1 MLNPR
6 AKRMKFSTKDVLI
19 LTMNSGAF
27 GRDAHRANQR
37 HVFYVNTDAE
47 KVEFIRWF
55 IEAVQ
60 DDAFDDAGWF
70 SAHVA
75 TFPSATHSHKSALF
89 FEAHHSDGEE
99 LERAFPITSEA
110 DKLALYELLITGG
123 LSELLGVQHS
133 AGWMFR
139 LVKMQEA
146 MDTEQ
151 AIATLD
157 AKLPTELAEKIVGTA
172 VHEAE

>member
-37 HVFYVNTDAE
+37 HAFYVDTDAE
-47 KVEFIRWF
+47 KVDFIRWF

-60 DDAFDDAGWF
+60 GDAFDDAGWF

-75 TFPSATHSHKSALF
+75 TFPSAASSHMQAL
-89 FEAHHSDGEE
+89 
-99 LERAFPITSEA
+99 L
-110 DKLALYELLITGG
+110 
-123 LSELLGVQHS
+123 
-133 AGWMFR
+133 
-139 LVKMQEA
+139 
-146 MDTEQ
+146 
-151 AIATLD
+151 
-157 AKLPTELAEKIVGTA
+157 
-172 VHEAE
+172 